1 MVDESFQIA
10 NYYELRVTHKMM
22 MAARFCPD
30 PIDLEVPISPVAAG
44 LHDRIMQQLM
54 AIEIEKE
61 GEEAKIRWGEWL
73 EMSTDRR
80 EWDISVNRA
89 KCDERWIDW
98 SEMEQRFFTM
108 TLLSPF
114 KVSEGLIAEFV
125 SEVQLYHAKL
135 RDENKAA

>member
-10 NYYELRVTHKMM
+10 NFNELRVTHKMM

-30 PIDLEVPISPVAAG
+30 PIDLEVPISRVAAG

-54 AIEIEKE
+54 AIED
-61 GEEAKIRWGEWL
+61 EEAKIRWDEWL
-73 EMSTDRR
+73 EMFTDCR
-80 EWDISVNRA
+80 EWDVSVNRA
-89 KCDERWIDW
+89 KCDERWLGW

-108 TLLSPF
+108 TLLPSF
-114 KVSEGLIAEFV
+114 NVSEGLIAGFV